1 MDKKIIEVI
10 VPTAALAVV
19 TFFFSLLMNY
29 LFGFNSLISI
39 GTTTMIDKDQY
50 VVPVD
55 IQSYNEVL
63 KDIQIVIDTQITE
76 DQVKSSQPLDVK
88 IIKNNVGQLST
99 TTLEIAQITKE
110 QFVNLLILTDRDL
123 NKDEIKV
130 YPNENKI
137 DIVYDSMT
145 GNPFEKQVKS
155 AILYA
160 LIYAILFGL
169 TTYFSNKKS
178 DKRIADYKE
187 DRERKIAV
195 MQEKIDF
202 SDGISKQLTNDLSDS
217 KEQIEEIK
225 NKVKKHERDSIKKQ
239 ILLQAK
245 LNDYSKEL
253 SFWRNTIRKILYN
266 ESSKYPNKEKIFEV
280 VSESL
285 KTYQTHETH
294 KHDFET
300 LKVLSR
306 MINDI
311 DNETN

>member
-10 VPTAALAVV
+10 VPTIVLAVL
-19 TFFFSLLMNY
+19 TFLFSMLTSY

-39 GTTTMIDKDQY
+39 GTTTMLDSNRY
-50 VVPVD
+50 VVPIN
-55 IQSYNEVL
+55 IQTYNEEL
-63 KDIQIVIDTQITE
+63 KDLQIVIDTKITE
-76 DQVKSSQPLDVK
+76 DQVKASQPLDVK
-88 IIKNNVGQLST
+88 IIENNVGPSGA
-99 TTLEIAQITKE
+99 TTLEITQISKE
-110 QFVNLLILTDRDL
+110 QYINLFISTDRMI
-123 NKDEIKV
+123 NKDEIRV
-130 YPNENKI
+130 NPSVGKI
-137 DIVYDSMT
+137 DIVYGSNT
-145 GNPFEKQVKS
+145 GNPFQKQVKN
-155 AILYA
+155 AILFSLIYA
-160 LIYAILFGL
+160 LIFSL
-169 TTYFSNKKS
+169 TNYFSNKKS

-195 MQEKIDF
+195 MEEKINF
-202 SDGISKQLTNDLSDS
+202 SDGVSKQLTEDLSGS
-217 KEQIEEIK
+217 KEQIEAIK
-225 NKVKKHERDSIKKQ
+225 SKLKKYESDSIKKQ

-285 KTYQTHETH
+285 KTYQTHEAH

-300 LKVLSR
+300 LKVLSK

-311 DNETN
+311 DNETK